1 MSFVSIELSSSQLR
15 SSIISDLVNESSRS
29 YRYSV
34 VFTHSSFPVPLYP
47 ADFSE
52 LTNAMKKASLEIV
65 QGGGIVRGIHNH
77 GIRNL
82 PHRFRAKYPDKE
94 GNRYYSKGRFISIY
108 YDSNPATM
116 RQVEQVLKLDENL
129 LRNTHLKAR
138 SILDYVNI
146 EREERNP
153 YVRLVRQ
160 NQEKERRAM
169 HHRNETVEQVID
181 DMRIDDV

>member
-1 MSFVSIELSSSQLR
+1 
-15 SSIISDLVNESSRS
+15 
-29 YRYSV
+29 
-34 VFTHSSFPVPLYP
+34 
-47 ADFSE
+47 
-52 LTNAMKKASLEIV
+52 MKKASMEVI
-65 QGGGIVRGIHNH
+65 QGGGIVRAIHNH

-82 PHRFRAKYPDKE
+82 PHRFRAKYADKE

-153 YVRLVRQ
+153 YVQLAKH
-160 NQEKERRAM
+160 NQELERRAI
-169 HHRNETVEQVID
+169 HHRNETIERVIE
-181 DMRIDDV
+181 DMQAAEDL

>member
-1 MSFVSIELSSSQLR
+1 
-15 SSIISDLVNESSRS
+15 
-29 YRYSV
+29 
-34 VFTHSSFPVPLYP
+34 
-47 ADFSE
+47 
-52 LTNAMKKASLEIV
+52 MKKASIEVI
-65 QGGGIVRGIHNH
+65 QGGGIVRAIHNH

-82 PHRFRAKYPDKE
+82 PHRFRAKYADKE

-153 YVRLVRQ
+153 YVKLAKQ
-160 NQEKERRAM
+160 NQELERGAI
-169 HHRNETVEQVID
+169 HHRNETIEQVIE
-181 DMRIDDV
+181 DMQAEDL